1 MLFDIILDTE
11 HFYENLLLIYYHTYN
26 VSIYT
31 ISDIARARQASLWVA
46 SPQYFVRLHFARV
59 CAFKAYINKCVIK
72 MQLNL
77 PTCAVSDCLLHLLCR
92 RRRRRAVNVR
102 HKIRSLFIHHSD
114 IHCECRTNV
123 YLVGRMIYCVVVV
136 GMRRVTWHDV
146 RNICIRYPKM
156 VRTHLPTSIRN
167 YIIVIHRVLIE

>member
-1 MLFDIILDTE
+1 MTTNIEST
-11 HFYENLLLIYYHTYN
+11 
-26 VSIYT
+26 IYT

-72 MQLNL
+72 IQLNL

-92 RRRRRAVNVR
+92 RRRAVNVR
-102 HKIRSLFIHHSD
+102 HKIPSLFIHSD

-123 YLVGRMIYCVVVV
+123 YLVRRIYCVVVV

-167 YIIVIHRVLIE
+167 YIIVIHCVLIE